1 LPGIVGIVTN
11 RPRAA
16 AESELNQML
25 ESLRHESFYTA
36 GTWSDPAQGI
46 YVGWVARE
54 GSFAAPMPLQNER
67 GDITLVFSGEEF
79 PEPGTIAALRAAGHA
94 VAPDGPSY
102 LVHRY
107 EEEPDFPKRLN
118 GRFHGLVADRA
129 RGTAMLFND
138 RYGLQRLYYHEAK
151 DSFYFA
157 AEAKAILKVRPE
169 LRATDPRGLGE
180 FIVCGCVLENRTLFQ
195 DIHVLPP
202 GSAWTFRG
210 GTLEKKTRY
219 FDPREWEGLEP
230 LKPEEYYGHLRD
242 VFVKNLPR
250 YFEGQEQ
257 LGVSLTG
264 GLDTRIIMA
273 WRNPKPNTLPCYTF
287 GSMYRDNEDVKL
299 ARRVAKICGQSHEV
313 FTTGEEFLSRFAHYA
328 ERTIYLT
335 DACVD
340 LGRSPDL
347 YVNERARLIAPVRI
361 VGTYGSEMLLHA
373 VMFKANDPMAGLFQK
388 DLLPQIQKAT
398 ATYDASR
405 RGHPVTFIAF
415 RQSPWHHYGVLGL
428 EQTQVGVR
436 TPYLDNEVVQTVYK
450 SPGPVVFNEE
460 GRLRLIREGNPALAQ
475 LRTDRGLGDQKK
487 PVTHAL
493 LEFLF
498 KAEYA
503 YDYGMPQWVA
513 QVDHMFSALHLER
526 IWLGRHKPFHFRVW
540 YRDQLANYVR
550 EMLLDSRSLSRP
562 YLNPDAVRTIVNGH
576 LKGNRNYTT
585 EIHRLL
591 TLELVHRLFLA
602 AT

>member
-1 LPGIVGIVTN
+1 MPGIVGLITN
-11 RPRAA
+11 RSRES
-16 AESELNQML
+16 AEQELREML
-25 ESLRHESFYTA
+25 KSLCHEKFYA
-36 GTWSDPAQGI
+36 SGTWIDSANGI
-46 YVGWVARE
+46 YIGWVARA
-54 GSFAAPMPLQNER
+54 GSFADGMPLQNER
-67 GDITLVFSGEEF
+67 ADVTLTFSGEEF
-79 PEPGTIAALRAAGHA
+79 PAPDLIGSLRARGHEIKSQPA
-94 VAPDGPSY
+94 SY

-107 EEEPDFPKRLN
+107 EEEADFPKGLN

-129 RGTAMLFND
+129 KGTAILFND
-138 RYGLQRLYYHEAK
+138 RYGLQRLYYHEAQ
-151 DSFYFA
+151 DAFYFA
-157 AEAKAILKVRPE
+157 AEAKAILRVRPK
-169 LRATDPRGLGE
+169 LRTLDQRGLGE
-180 FIVCGCVLENRTLFQ
+180 FIVCGCVLEHRTLFSG
-195 DIHVLPP
+195 IHVLPP
-202 GSAWTFRG
+202 GSAWSFRG
-210 GTLEKKTRY
+210 GKLEKKASY
-219 FDPREWEGLEP
+219 FQPSEWEALEP
-230 LKPEEYYGHLRD
+230 LKAEEYYGHLRE

-250 YFEGQEQ
+250 YFEGQERI
-257 LGVSLTG
+257 GVSLTG

-273 WRNPKPNTLPCYTF
+273 WRKAEPNTLPCYTF

-299 ARRVAKICGQSHEV
+299 ARRVAKICGQRHEIL
-313 FTTGEEFLSRFAHYA
+313 TSGEDFLSRFAHYA
-328 ERTIYLT
+328 ERAIYLT

-347 YVNERARLIAPVRI
+347 YVNEKARLIAPVRM
-361 VGTYGSEMLLHA
+361 VGTYGSEMLLHD
-373 VMFKANDPMAGLFQK
+373 VMFKANEPVTGLFQK
-388 DLLPQIQKAT
+388 ELLPEIYKAKE
-398 ATYDASR
+398 TYDASR

-436 TPYLDNEVVQTVYK
+436 TPYLDNELVQTVYR
-450 SPGPVVFNEE
+450 SPGPVAINEE

-513 QVDHMFSALHLER
+513 QVDHLFSPLHLER

-540 YRDQLANYVR
+540 YRDQLARYVR

-562 YLNPDAVRTIVNGH
+562 YVNPDAVRKIVNGH
-576 LKGNRNYTT
+576 LKGSRNYTT

-591 TLELVHRLFLA
+591 ALELTHTALLES
-602 AT
+602 T